1 MSILFWALKVEYIIQ
16 QNMPYIFWASMVET
30 DHVGGLLT
38 VLESLK
44 VKNAIISRQIE
55 ESGNYKKFLKIV
67 KDKKINVM
75 VVKKDDEI
83 CIEKNLKI
91 DVLWP
96 KREQITDNVL
106 NNNSI
111 VAKVIYNN
119 FSILFTGDIE
129 KVAEENIIREYKDTN
144 LLTSNIIKIAHHG
157 SKTSSTEGFLN
168 LVNPK
173 IALIGVGRDNK
184 FGHPNEETI
193 QKLKNMNVK
202 IYRTDEM
209 GEITIKINKKGMV
222 NADYKIK

>member
-168 LVNPK
+168 FVNPK

-193 QKLKNMNVK
+193 QRLKNMKVK

>member
-55 ESGNYKKFLKIV
+55 ESENYKKFLKIV

-193 QKLKNMNVK
+193 QRLKNMKVK